1 MGQQNDDGGRDDL
14 TDEQWMKLKQQLE
27 DKERERL
34 SQTTILG
41 AGYFQLLN
49 QLRRLEAKTKAKELP
64 NKRLSNQKHS
74 DQIELSLEI
83 GSQGETTPSVGYTV
97 QQAKQASRVNFE
109 AVKALTQGE
118 LAKRWGVHTSNVG
131 RHKNREDLPTWNQNL
146 EGV

>member
-1 MGQQNDDGGRDDL
+1 LLQASATL
-14 TDEQWMKLKQQLE
+14 LSYEKLKQQLE

-41 AGYFQLLN
+41 AGYFQLL
-49 QLRRLEAKTKAKELP
+49 RLEAKTKAKKLP

-97 QQAKQASRVNFE
+97 QQAKQASGVNFE